1 MRARPL
7 FHDYRADN
15 LTVKATLIAAILL
28 AALAVP
34 LAARAETPEF
44 TIVITNHRFEPAE
57 VTVPAGK
64 RVKLVIDNHDQ
75 TPEEFDSHD
84 LKREK
89 VIAGGSKAD
98 VWVGPLKPGTYA
110 FVGEYHEDTAKG
122 KLIAK

>member
-1 MRARPL
+1 M
-7 FHDYRADN
+7 
-15 LTVKATLIAAILL
+15 KATLIAAILL

-44 TIVITNHRFEPAE
+44 TIVIKNHRFEPTE

-64 RVKLVIDNHDQ
+64 RVKLVIDNRDQ

-89 VIAGGSKAD
+89 VIAGASKAD